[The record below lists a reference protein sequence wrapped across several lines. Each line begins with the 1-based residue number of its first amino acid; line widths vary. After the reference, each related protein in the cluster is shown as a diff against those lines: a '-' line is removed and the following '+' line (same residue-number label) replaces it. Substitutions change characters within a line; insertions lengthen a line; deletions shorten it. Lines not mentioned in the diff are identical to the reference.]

1 MCFALTDGGYH
12 LAVLHQDALRNV
24 QLISRDLEQIKDGW
38 DLSPF
43 PSTIIHP
50 TAISEKIFP
59 SPDDDVPFLVPL
71 HSAGWDEEEGDE
83 GLNFLGGVLVVGGTK
98 IVLYELAS
106 EKSRKKQE
114 GKRSRLEKMKASD
127 AKSAK
132 AKQVERD
139 ARKRKPTASV
149 DWPWGQVTAWC
160 GVEVDPLRN
169 TRFLFGDVFGNVSL
183 LSADNVKDIGLILV
197 PLGVTSPASTLAY
210 LSNQAVFVGSH
221 LGDSQMI
228 TISTFPS
235 DDEQVP
241 PIPVKVKTVDRTA
254 LSSLSKRKGK
264 QRASDDMDVDEEADQ
279 EAVGGPNGYVITPDG
294 SYIKTVK
301 SFKNI
306 GPIIDA
312 AMVDTDGSG
321 QVRSKVPH
329 KLMHLMSLTAT
340 ISYVLWRKQ
349 HRLLECSSKW
359 KRISG
364 ASINTRSSK
373 PHGHLG
379 SQVSFRGP
387 VSSIFIELR
396 LGVLTMLSD

>member
-1 MCFALTDGGYH
+1 M
-12 LAVLHQDALRNV
+12 AVLHQDALRNV
-24 QLISRDLEQIKDGW
+24 QLISRDLEQTKEGW

-43 PSTIIHP
+43 PSTIVHP

-59 SPDDDVPFLVPL
+59 FPDDDIPFLVPL
-71 HSAGWDEEEGDE
+71 PSAAWDKEEGDE
-83 GLNFLGGVLVVGGTK
+83 DMNFLGGVLAVGGTK

-169 TRFLFGDVFGNVSL
+169 TRFLFSDAFGNVSL
-183 LSADNVKDIGLILV
+183 LSTDNVKDIGLVLV

-210 LSNQAVFVGSH
+210 LSNQAVFLGSH

-241 PIPVKVKTVDRTA
+241 PIPVKVKTVDKTA

-264 QRASDDMDVDEEADQ
+264 QRASDDMEVDEEVD
-279 EAVGGPNGYVITPDG
+279 EAVGGANGYVITPDG
-294 SYIKTVK
+294 SYIKIVQ

-312 AMVDTDGSG
+312 TMVDTDGSG
-321 QVRSKVPH
+321 QVRSRAPH
-329 KLMHLMSLTAT
+329 KTMHLTHVSPAT
-340 ISYVLWRKQ
+340 ISNMLWRKQ
-349 HRLLECSSKW
+349 HRLLERRPKW

-364 ASINTRSSK
+364 AGLNNRSGK
-373 PHGHLG
+373 HHGRLG
-379 SQVSFRGP
+379 SQVKLRRP
-387 VSSIFIELR
+387 VCFTFM
-396 LGVLTMLSD
+396 GLTTGMLMVPSN